1 MSDFNTGLP
10 SIRQIQGYIKDRQEV
25 ELKLSTDDLLIGK
38 ILWQDANCMCLLD
51 HYEQSTLV
59 WLHSIVYL
67 KAKA

>member
-10 SIRQIQGYIKDRQEV
+10 STRQIQTYIKDRQEV
-25 ELKLSTDDLLIGK
+25 EIKLSTDDLIIGK
-38 ILWQDANCMCLLD
+38 IMWQDNHCLCLLD

-59 WLHSIVYL
+59 WMQAIVYL